1 MANSMAGKLLY
12 FLLENES
19 LQKTTE
25 KNSSWLFIKI
35 VVVLTVGENKS
46 AWLISFIAVPATVK

>member
-12 FLLENES
+12 FVLENDS

-46 AWLISFIAVPATVK
+46 AWLISSIAVPATVK